1 MKNYFKKFSIICLMA
16 FAIIG
21 VGLIQGGS
29 IANAATYGDQLFQ
42 PEDGWKRCDDTDKNI
57 EYSDKF
63 GSYTSGGYYNKTCHY
78 LISASEGQHYIKF
91 NFYGSKLR
99 VISNI
104 ADPHTDDVEI
114 SFDGGKTFEV
124 FSTYWKSTS
133 SISFALV
140 YEKTGLEKK
149 IHNVIIKIPNKEIG
163 TYSSQFYFDAV
174 DIDNDGYLEKYN
186 EIKNELISLN
196 KSSIDLK
203 VNDSKQLTATTTPAG
218 AEIVW
223 SSSDP
228 SIATID
234 SNGKVIG
241 IKEGQATITAQ
252 IKGTDIKADC
262 IVNVT
267 KEETAVEPSGNGSLC
282 IEMVDGNIKQAQN
295 LDTSDFIKWYQNRDL
310 DKTEKPFYKITNA
323 KGNVEYL
330 IHDKIVAFEIR

>member
-1 MKNYFKKFSIICLMA
+1 MGKYFK
-16 FAIIG
+16 
-21 VGLIQGGS
+21 
-29 IANAATYGDQLFQ
+29 
-42 PEDGWKRCDDTDKNI
+42 
-57 EYSDKF
+57 
-63 GSYTSGGYYNKTCHY
+63 
-78 LISASEGQHYIKF
+78 YIF
-91 NFYGSKLR
+91 C
-99 VISNI
+99 
-104 ADPHTDDVEI
+104 
-114 SFDGGKTFEV
+114 
-124 FSTYWKSTS
+124 
-133 SISFALV
+133 LV

-241 IKEGQATITAQ
+241 VKEGQATITAK
-252 IKGTDIKADC
+252 IKGTDVKATC
-262 IVNVT
+262 EVTVT
-267 KEETAVEPSGNGSLC
+267 KEDIVEPEEPSGDGGSLC

-295 LDTSDFIKWYQNRDL
+295 LNTSDFIKWYQNRDL